1 MSKHLLPE
9 KLKDFF
15 HFEELRPAQKKA
27 IEAGLFNKENL
38 LICTPTGSGKTMV
51 AEFAF
56 LDYFFEK
63 KGKCLYIV
71 PLKALASEKYNDFKK
86 KYEKTGLK
94 VGISVGDFESDDNY
108 LANYDV
114 ILTTSEK
121 LDSMIR
127 HKLVWLNDV
136 KLLIID
142 EIHLLHDATRGP
154 TLEMV
159 ITMFRKINPN
169 IQIIGLSATIGNPN
183 DLADWLSAKIVL
195 DNFRPC
201 KLHEGIYYDGNIEF
215 YD

>member
-1 MSKHLLPE
+1 MSKHLLPDRLHE
-9 KLKDFF
+9 FF
-15 HFEELRPAQKKA
+15 PFEELRPSQKKA
-27 IEAGLFNKENL
+27 VEAGLFEQKNL
-38 LICTPTGSGKTMV
+38 LVCTPTGSGKTLV

-71 PLKALASEKYNDFKK
+71 PLKALASEKYSDFKK
-86 KYEKTGLK
+86 KYQNAGLK

-108 LANYDV
+108 LSNYDV

-127 HKLVWLNDV
+127 HKLVWLYDV

-142 EIHLLHDATRGP
+142 EIHLLHDSSRGP

-159 ITMFRKINPN
+159 ITMFRKINPK
-169 IQIIGLSATIGNPN
+169 IQIIGLSATIGNPK
-183 DLADWLSAKIVL
+183 DLSDWLDAKLVI

-201 KLHEGIYYDGNIEF
+201 KLKQGIYFDGEVEF